1 MSWLN
6 KLTKTVEEG
15 VNRATTEADKAIRV
29 GRITTE
35 IVGKRNEQ
43 EKQFQEI
50 GRALWQLHKDGKDVP
65 EELKSR
71 FGRIEEL
78 EKELAALEA
87 QREAAKAGAAAGTGG
102 PAATGATTVVEE
114 EEAPPA
120 TFCTACGGALPTG
133 ATNCPRCGHKVY

>member
-29 GRITTE
+29 GRLTTE

-50 GRALWQLHKDGKDVP
+50 GRALWQLHKDGHEVP
-65 EELKSR
+65 DELKSR

-78 EKELAALEA
+78 SRELADLEA
-87 QREAAKAGAAAGTGG
+87 QRDAAKAGTGPQGQGT
-102 PAATGATTVVEE
+102 TGSTTVVEE
-114 EEAPPA
+114 ETTQTA
-120 TFCTACGGALPTG
+120 FCTACGGALPAG
-133 ATNCPRCGHKVY
+133 ATNCPQCGHKVY

>member
-35 IVGKRNEQ
+35 MVGKRNEQ

-50 GRALWQLHKDGKDVP
+50 GRALWQLHKDGKEIP
-65 EELKSR
+65 EELRSR

-78 EKELAALEA
+78 SKELVDLEA
-87 QREAAKAGAAAGTGG
+87 QRDAAKAGTAPQGQRAAG
-102 PAATGATTVVEE
+102 TTVVEE
-114 EEAPPA
+114 EAMQTA
-120 TFCTACGGALPTG
+120 FWTACGGAH
-133 ATNCPRCGHKVY
+133 AAVAINCPRCGHKVY